1 MGPLFGLI
9 DSVLRLLELLIVVQA
24 VLSWFR
30 TDRYNRALALLD
42 SVVDPVLRPIRRALH
57 PYMRGVPLDISPM
70 VAILLIEVVRQVV
83 LVALVRSFA

>member
-1 MGPLFGLI
+1 MALLIGLI
-9 DSVLRLLELLIVVQA
+9 DSILRLFELLIIVHAVV
-24 VLSWFR
+24 SWFR
-30 TDRYNRALALLD
+30 GDRYNRALALLD
-42 SVVDPVLRPIRRALH
+42 SVVDPVLYPIRRALH